1 MITAHESIT
10 KNPKYTYILC
20 IYGLWP
26 PVIGRHT
33 KLGHGHLLSLWKA
46 PEGPDTL
53 EISHD
58 SGFCTE
64 SPESPVELGQLIF
77 LAHNIQNTKILS
89 HLRT

>member
-1 MITAHESIT
+1 MTIS
-10 KNPKYTYILC
+10 
-20 IYGLWP
+20 GM

-33 KLGHGHLLSLWKA
+33 KIGHGHLLIVWKA

-64 SPESPVELGQLIF
+64 SPENPVELGLLTFIAQYLKYR
-77 LAHNIQNTKILS
+77 NLS